1 LRLDLN
7 LVSVLE
13 AIMLEGNVTRA
24 AASLGMSQPAVS
36 NALRRARRL
45 TGDELFLRVADG
57 VRPTSRMI
65 AMWPELHRSLA
76 TIRTSISSHRFDV
89 ASNANTFRLAI
100 TDSIATEAV
109 CSVTLDLRA
118 ASPFARVVFAL
129 HTNADSIEGIERGTL
144 DCAIGMFPTLP
155 RSLNVQGLFTD
166 KYVCVMR
173 KGHKLSRRMSLDDFV
188 ESPHVLVTPSG
199 QDLGVV
205 DGWLSLQGRR
215 RNVVAV
221 VNHFADAIKIVAESD
236 LMTCVPSRFFDR
248 HHEVLVAPNCL
259 VARDLPFEAQ
269 NILYKLIWHERA
281 HAHPAHQWFRT
292 LVADACRSQS
302 KSGGS
307 AATGRGKKR
316 SGSLAKRQEADG

>member
-1 LRLDLN
+1 
-7 LVSVLE
+7 
-13 AIMLEGNVTRA
+13 
-24 AASLGMSQPAVS
+24 
-36 NALRRARRL
+36 
-45 TGDELFLRVADG
+45 
-57 VRPTSRMI
+57 
-65 AMWPELHRSLA
+65 
-76 TIRTSISSHRFDV
+76 
-89 ASNANTFRLAI
+89 
-100 TDSIATEAV
+100 
-109 CSVTLDLRA
+109 
-118 ASPFARVVFAL
+118 
-129 HTNADSIEGIERGTL
+129 
-144 DCAIGMFPTLP
+144 
-155 RSLNVQGLFTD
+155 
-166 KYVCVMR
+166 
-173 KGHKLSRRMSLDDFV
+173 
-188 ESPHVLVTPSG
+188 
-199 QDLGVV
+199 
-205 DGWLSLQGRR
+205 
-215 RNVVAV
+215 V

>member
-24 AASLGMSQPAVS
+24 ATSLGMSQPAVS

-76 TIRTSISSHRFDV
+76 TIRTSIASHRFDV
-89 ASNANTFRLAI
+89 ASNATTFRLAI
-100 TDSIATEAV
+100 TDSIAAEAV
-109 CSVTLDLRA
+109 CNITLELRA
-118 ASPFARVVFAL
+118 ASPSARIAFAL

-144 DCAIGMFPTLP
+144 DCAIGMFPALP

-166 KYVCVMR
+166 KYVCIMR
-173 KGHKLSRRMSLDDFV
+173 KAHRLSRNMSLDDFV

-199 QDLGVV
+199 QELGVV

-221 VNHFADAIKIVAESD
+221 VNHFADAMKIVAESD
-236 LMTCVPSRFFDR
+236 LLTCVPSRFFNR
-248 HHEVLVAPNCL
+248 NQNVLVAPDRI
-259 VARDLPFEAQ
+259 VARDLPFEAE
-269 NILYKLIWHERA
+269 NILYKLVWHERA
-281 HAHPAHQWFRT
+281 HAHPAHQWFRA
-292 LVADACRSQS
+292 LVADACREQK
-302 KSGGS
+302 KSASRAHARPGK
-307 AATGRGKKR
+307 TG
-316 SGSLAKRQEADG
+316 SGSKNVVARRQ